1 MHHRSLAA
9 VATLLSLSLVLA
21 ASARAGQRAC
31 PANDATG
38 AGCVEACELRAGPD
52 VRASDLFAAKLRSV
66 ARPGTHLGVN
76 PGAPPVT
83 AVSAFR
89 VASLPLKKDAA
100 ARWRQNGL
108 WAGPCAGLA
117 AVFQARVINDKD
129 ANNVVDLYELR
140 YTSEATARRSAALLE
155 TSWDWNGHPFIAVQ
169 RGPNVIV
176 AEGRYGALSALES
189 VGAHFGGIIYPRRA
203 PLALPL
209 CDKAAAN
216 KPPLFEGDGLA
227 VHVLGFAPSGELA
240 WLEAT
245 AGQGGATTWTLHV
258 NNLVND
264 REVAVRTYRTARPG
278 ADAFCAQHRAAAGA
292 LLSERAVS
300 VGAFTAFD
308 KPVIDGAPL
317 TVLIQP
323 TPPSGNQVVM
333 QGPAGTK
340 VLGRL
345 RAAAGTAKPLGFIRS
360 PFEERVAV
368 FVSIKHAA
376 TGRAGLRVFGARL
389 DKRWLAQR

>member
-1 MHHRSLAA
+1 MHHRSLTV
-9 VATLLSLSLVLA
+9 VASLISLSFVLE
-21 ASARAGQRAC
+21 ASARASQRAC

-38 AGCVEACELRAGPD
+38 GGCVEACELRAGPAA
-52 VRASDLFAAKLRSV
+52 RASDVFAAKLRTV
-66 ARPGTHLGVN
+66 ARTGTHVGVN
-76 PGAPPVT
+76 PGAPSAT
-83 AVSAFR
+83 AVSGFR
-89 VASLPLKKDAA
+89 VASIPLRKEAA

-117 AVFQARVINDKD
+117 AVFQASVINDKD
-129 ANNVVDLYELR
+129 AKNVVDLYELR
-140 YTSEATARRSAALLE
+140 YTSEATARRIAALLE

-176 AEGRYGALSALES
+176 AEGRYGALSALEA
-189 VGAHFGGIIYPRRA
+189 VGAHFGGTIYPRRA
-203 PLALPL
+203 PVALAM
-209 CDKAAAN
+209 CDKGSN
-216 KPPLFEGDGLA
+216 QRPIFEGDGLT

-245 AGQGGATTWTLHV
+245 AGEGGGTTWTLHV

-264 REVAVRTYRTARPG
+264 CELAVRTYRTGRPG
-278 ADAFCAQHRAAAGA
+278 AEAFCAQHRAAAGV
-292 LLSERAVS
+292 LLSERGVS
-300 VGAFTAFD
+300 VGAFSAFD
-308 KPVIDGAPL
+308 KPTIDGAPL

-323 TPPSGNQVVM
+323 GNQVVM
-333 QGPAGTK
+333 QGPSGTK

-376 TGRAGLRVFGARL
+376 TGRQGLRVLGGRL